1 MYSDVIFTCTILDI
15 VLQNKQ
21 NFLLYKSAYSLNHQ
35 NFKNKTYLLGLG
47 YLQSQLV
54 QNLWLLYLHFHHGHL
69 KFNEYN
75 NFTVYIQVENSSLF
89 INFELEIHW
98 AKENIEKKVLQRY
111 SNFQSL
117 LSRITKITIKSFY
130 PILPHTTHQVL
141 ST

>member
-15 VLQNKQ
+15 ILHNKQ

-54 QNLWLLYLHFHHGHL
+54 QNLWPLYLHFHHSHL

-75 NFTVYIQVENSSLF
+75 NFTVYIQVENSSSF
-89 INFELEIHW
+89 INFELEIH
-98 AKENIEKKVLQRY
+98 
-111 SNFQSL
+111 
-117 LSRITKITIKSFY
+117 
-130 PILPHTTHQVL
+130 
-141 ST
+141 